1 MILKSRFISPLLFL
15 SFFKIVFNNYKVVAK
30 VLYLYELKQQVISN
44 MTDIQLKQLKDN
56 LWHSADLLRQGA
68 HLAANK
74 FGQPILGLVFLRYAD
89 ILFKQHKALWELPCW
104 WSHHFFLTFVM
115 PLGGVIPR
123 VKGSS
128 SPQENLDIF

>member
-1 MILKSRFISPLLFL
+1 
-15 SFFKIVFNNYKVVAK
+15 
-30 VLYLYELKQQVISN
+30 
-44 MTDIQLKQLKDN
+44 MTDFQLKLLKYN

-74 FGQPILGLVFLRYAD
+74 FGQPILGLVFLIYAD
-89 ILFKQHKALWELPCW
+89 VLFKQHKALWELPCW

-128 SPQENLDIF
+128 SPQENLDNYLNSRWTIQFGMYQCLRALCI